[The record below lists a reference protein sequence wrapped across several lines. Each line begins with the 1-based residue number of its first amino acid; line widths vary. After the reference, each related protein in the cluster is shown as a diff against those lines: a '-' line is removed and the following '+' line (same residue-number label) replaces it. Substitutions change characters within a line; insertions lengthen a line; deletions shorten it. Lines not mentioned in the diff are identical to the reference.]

1 MKNCPNCGGEVKDN
15 AKFCRH
21 CGNKI
26 EQKPAFVFCE
36 ECGAKIEANAPFCEE
51 CGAKVGG
58 AQADPWANSDPW
70 ADFADYQQPEKEI
83 VEKIVEKPVVVEK
96 VVEKQAPVVEPQV
109 NPIEAYTERLSQRE
123 LDKLEGTD
131 DRLYY
136 VHRRDKRTERQLHKD
151 FESYFNTSLFS
162 DYTIETNVDASNFVF
177 SKSDIKYS
185 FRSDM
190 ERDDRMDQLL
200 THKNAK
206 YCKPVN
212 FLFKLGNRAVLAV
225 YIAKHDTMAHAAVR
239 FVEKMCLYKGIKT
252 LHFVVGYPNT
262 EHYVVRRV
270 LEELGE
276 IPYLYGQK

>member
-1 MKNCPNCGGEVKDN
+1 MANCPKCGGEIKEN

-26 EQKPAFVFCE
+26 EQEPQFV
-36 ECGAKIEANAPFCEE
+36 FCEE

-96 VVEKQAPVVEPQV
+96 VIEKEKPVVEPQV

-162 DYTIETNVDASNFVF
+162 DYTIET
-177 SKSDIKYS
+177 
-185 FRSDM
+185 
-190 ERDDRMDQLL
+190 
-200 THKNAK
+200 
-206 YCKPVN
+206 
-212 FLFKLGNRAVLAV
+212 
-225 YIAKHDTMAHAAVR
+225 
-239 FVEKMCLYKGIKT
+239 
-252 LHFVVGYPNT
+252 
-262 EHYVVRRV
+262 
-270 LEELGE
+270 
-276 IPYLYGQK
+276 